1 MMSNAQIPAWAITPE
16 KVDLAVK
23 RLVEAGRPH
32 KIILFG
38 SYVRGETHR
47 DSDLDVLVVT
57 DDTIQSTRKEGA
69 RLRGALR
76 GIRMCM
82 DILVVREGDFD
93 RLKDQVGLIYREAL
107 RHGRVVYEAG
117 QPA

>member
-1 MMSNAQIPAWAITPE
+1 MLSNAQTPAWAITPE

-47 DSDLDVLVVT
+47 DSDLDVLVVA
-57 DDTIQSTRKEGA
+57 DDRVQSTR
-69 RLRGALR
+69 LRSALR

-82 DILVVREGDFD
+82 DILVVREGDFH
-93 RLKDQVGLIYREAL
+93 RLKDRVGLIYQEAL
-107 RHGRVVYEAG
+107 RHGRVVYETEPSA
-117 QPA
+117 